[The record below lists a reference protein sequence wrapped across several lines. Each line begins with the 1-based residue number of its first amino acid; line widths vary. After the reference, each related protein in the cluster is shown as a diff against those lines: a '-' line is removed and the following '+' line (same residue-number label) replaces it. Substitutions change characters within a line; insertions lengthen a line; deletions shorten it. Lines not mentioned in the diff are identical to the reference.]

1 MKPKS
6 YAALFSVVLLLN
18 ACKKDPNVKP
28 ISYPNASYQEL
39 APYDS
44 KGKPDNLL
52 KDVIPPDLITYVNQI
67 LPDGKNNTLSHPEL
81 FTGINSADIP
91 INQSSDVFVTLVSG
105 NAGFSNTLAFY
116 TYASGQSPTSDKDIK
131 LITYIFPNAGRNNP
145 LQPGDKVYLGKF
157 DVGTNIGFVLLQNA
171 WDTSK
176 SIIYTN
182 ALHFCTTDALNP
194 ETDPKLKRHAVL
206 LNYSGGQRIIG
217 FEDTDRS
224 SSSCDQD
231 FNDVVFYCTV
241 TPK

>member
-6 YAALFSVVLLLN
+6 YALLFIIILMIN

-28 ISYPNASYQEL
+28 ISYPNATYQTL

-52 KDVIPPDLITYVNQI
+52 KDIVSPDLVAYVNQ
-67 LPDGKNNTLSHPEL
+67 TLVNGRNEVIAHPEL
-81 FTGINSADIP
+81 FTGVNPADIP
-91 INQSSDVFVTLVSG
+91 ITQPSDVFVTLVSG

-116 TYASGQSPTSDKDIK
+116 TYTTGQPPTSDKDVK

-145 LQPGDKVYLGKF
+145 LQPGDKVYLGNF
-157 DVGTNIGFVLLQNA
+157 DVATTVGFVLLQNA

-176 SIIYTN
+176 SLIYTN

-206 LNYSGGQRIIG
+206 LNYSGGQRVIG
-217 FEDTDRS
+217 FEDTNRS
-224 SSSCDQD
+224 TVACDND